1 VEQWYAGETPDER
14 MELAAIRLIQHDL
27 KTEFEDKFVKRQ
39 LGVAL
44 QHVCLLIG
52 NLLVTEFP
60 PHRGEGRR
68 PG

>member
-1 VEQWYAGETPDER
+1 